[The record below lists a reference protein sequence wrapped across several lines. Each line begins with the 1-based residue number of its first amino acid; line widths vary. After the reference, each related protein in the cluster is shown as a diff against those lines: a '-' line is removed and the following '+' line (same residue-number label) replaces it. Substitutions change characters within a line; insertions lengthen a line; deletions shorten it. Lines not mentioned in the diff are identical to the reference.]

1 MLPGYLFLWISTVCA
16 RKERFNESLNQSSIE
31 TIHERCNGINSLLV
45 CLSEYLRCQCDDW
58 NYKQI
63 QDIAPKHITKVKS
76 EKIYPLI
83 VHPDIISC
91 LVPLESKMA
100 NLSKFMSKLQKVRMD
115 Y

>member
-1 MLPGYLFLWISTVCA
+1 MLSDDA
-16 RKERFNESLNQSSIE
+16 
-31 TIHERCNGINSLLV
+31 SLLCV
-45 CLSEYLRCQCDDW
+45 DW
-58 NYKQI
+58 NNKQI
-63 QDIAPKHITKVKS
+63 QDIAPKHIKKIES

-115 Y
+115 YS